1 MKVDKEKPPYLPK
14 VAFVRLHTA
23 GKEVK
28 DYSAGAKG
36 TGFTFNQFKHMKKAD
51 ELWDGLELWVS
62 MWDYDNHESWHLW
75 NWKKEDDNRVM
86 LAMYEA
92 EQYNPFCAYE
102 DDFEGF
108 KADWE
113 AGTYDPGCTYTFPI
127 PAVEVLEVV
136 QEEEDNKNHER
147 VKKEVIRAKEDV
159 FLKRR
164 ATKRK
169 RGTGKRKEDRR
180 AKEVGKRKNRH
191 CQSKQEV
198 LQSIRQQRAAEQQE
212 KRKPILKRQLQTIN
226 SIKPSID
233 RARAQMREKNRR
245 ESKSDIV

>member
-23 GKEVK
+23 GREVK
-28 DYSAGAKG
+28 DYQKEFKG
-36 TGFTFNQFKHMKKAD
+36 QGFTFNQFKHMKKAD

-92 EQYNPFCAYE
+92 EQYHPFGGYE
-102 DDFEGF
+102 GEFDSF

-113 AGTYDPGCTYTFPI
+113 AGKYDPGCTYTFPLS
-127 PAVEVLEVV
+127 AVEVLEVV
-136 QEEEDNKNHER
+136 QEEEDNRNHER
-147 VKKEVIRAKEDV
+147 VQKEVVRAKEDV

-164 ATKRK
+164 ATKKKYRYRK
-169 RGTGKRKEDRR
+169 KR
-180 AKEVGKRKNRH
+180 
-191 CQSKQEV
+191 
-198 LQSIRQQRAAEQQE
+198 
-212 KRKPILKRQLQTIN
+212 
-226 SIKPSID
+226 
-233 RARAQMREKNRR
+233 
-245 ESKSDIV
+245 

>member
-1 MKVDKEKPPYLPK
+1 MKVDREKPPYLPK

-28 DYSAGAKG
+28 DYQQELKG
-36 TGFTFNQFKHMKKAD
+36 QGFTFNQFKHMKKAD

-102 DDFEGF
+102 D
-108 KADWE
+108 
-113 AGTYDPGCTYTFPI
+113 
-127 PAVEVLEVV
+127 
-136 QEEEDNKNHER
+136 ER
-147 VKKEVIRAKEDV
+147 QR
-159 FLKRR
+159 
-164 ATKRK
+164 RK
-169 RGTGKRKEDRR
+169 RDTGKRKEDRR

-198 LQSIRQQRAAEQQE
+198 LQRVRQQRVAEQQE
-212 KRKPILKRQLQTIN
+212 KRKPLLKRQLQTVN
-226 SIKPSID
+226 SIRPSVE

>member
-28 DYSAGAKG
+28 DYQQELKG
-36 TGFTFNQFKHMKKAD
+36 QGFTFNQFKHMKKAD

-62 MWDYDNHESWHLW
+62 MWDYD
-75 NWKKEDDNRVM
+75 K
-86 LAMYEA
+86 YEA

-127 PAVEVLEVV
+127 SAVEVLEVV
-136 QEEEDNKNHER
+136 QEEEDNRNHER
-147 VKKEVIRAKEDV
+147 VQKEVIRAKEDV

-164 ATKRK
+164 ATKKKK
-169 RGTGKRKEDRR
+169 RYGKKKRR
-180 AKEVGKRKNRH
+180 
-191 CQSKQEV
+191 
-198 LQSIRQQRAAEQQE
+198 
-212 KRKPILKRQLQTIN
+212 
-226 SIKPSID
+226 
-233 RARAQMREKNRR
+233 
-245 ESKSDIV
+245 